1 MEKKNAQ
8 FVEAVLKD
16 GTIVKSN
23 TFDVGE
29 DVFVVSPDGKEAPA
43 PDGEHELML
52 KDSEG
57 KEVLIKIITKD
68 GKITEREN
76 VELASDE
83 AEEVEEDMGMV
94 PDLSVGNDLTDEV
107 FKKKLMEKIE
117 SIMAKTE
124 SMGKDQ
130 EEMKAKVAKF
140 SKEPAG
146 EPINQPKNIGVE
158 FSTSKAEMFEQLRQL
173 RVKSYKK

>member
-1 MEKKNAQ
+1 M
-8 FVEAVLKD
+8 FPSHD
-16 GTIVKSN
+16 HG
-23 TFDVGE
+23 GE
-29 DVFVVSPDGKEAPA
+29 DVVVVAPDGKETPA
-43 PDGEHELML
+43 PDGEHELKL

-76 VELASDE
+76 VELPAAE
-83 AEEVEEDMGMV
+83 AEDIEEEMGMI
-94 PDLSVGNDLTDEV
+94 PDLSEGNDVTDEV
-107 FKKKLMEKIE
+107 FKKTLMEKVDAIMGKIE
-117 SIMAKTE
+117 SMV
-124 SMGKDQ
+124 KDQ

-146 EPINQPKNIGVE
+146 EPINQPKNIGAD
-158 FSTSKAEMFEQLRQL
+158 FNASKSEMFEQLRQL

>member
-1 MEKKNAQ
+1 
-8 FVEAVLKD
+8 
-16 GTIVKSN
+16 
-23 TFDVGE
+23 
-29 DVFVVSPDGKEAPA
+29 
-43 PDGEHELML
+43 
-52 KDSEG
+52 
-57 KEVLIKIITKD
+57 
-68 GKITEREN
+68 
-76 VELASDE
+76 
-83 AEEVEEDMGMV
+83 MGMV

-117 SIMAKTE
+117 SIMAKIE